1 MPPRPSVVSGYW
13 SFAAKSINYIHYH
26 LIYRLTGAFT
36 DSARFQATS
45 ILIATWSNVPKW
57 RGSQN
62 RRERSYEKNTY
73 QVAIISNADETY
85 VEYLYPQGGIQW
97 IQAETGESGLPDIR
111 ARAGFILT
119 DGRIVELRGSGT
131 DKVRHLSETSNYGKP
146 GRWLYRV
153 GKLDQDSV
161 SQVNSLLRLLSI
173 WVISYYLLL
182 GAKY

>member
-1 MPPRPSVVSGYW
+1 M
-13 SFAAKSINYIHYH
+13 
-26 LIYRLTGAFT
+26 
-36 DSARFQATS
+36 
-45 ILIATWSNVPKW
+45 PKW
-57 RGSQN
+57 RGAQN

-85 VEYLYPQGGIQW
+85 VEFLYPQGGIQW

-119 DGRIVELRGSGT
+119 DGRIAEVRGSGT

-153 GKLDQDSV
+153 GKLEHSENLKEPDTAPSRNEEPNPTTCATGGRFQCHSAANCEDNADGNGFCCKCKDGYYGEMRKLLFNNQISV
-161 SQVNSLLRLLSI
+161 
-173 WVISYYLLL
+173 
-182 GAKY
+182 